1 VRAVGIGIRKPGTT
15 LAHLRDLIGFERTRG
30 IQLPAWLDRVV
41 SLGIVS
47 EDPDVVRRQ
56 KVANLVSYA
65 AAINAVA
72 RVISYFFFDF
82 ADFWFAFGFG
92 TTLAIWALI
101 IHRLHRFGDNVAATA
116 LIAWYITGILFT
128 TFMFGLQT
136 QAQVFFVLSGV
147 MLFLF
152 GVENWRLFL
161 FWFAIV
167 VVVMLIVLNYAPAQG
182 AVTDPRLLHSM
193 SMQSML
199 TAVSINA
206 IVIFYALFV
215 LRRTELDLRRA
226 RERTDALLG
235 VVLPDRIARRLRA
248 QPEKRI
254 ADRMDGVSLLFAD
267 LAGFTPVAHEEGPE
281 QVVAYLD
288 EFVRAFDLMCETY
301 GVEKIKTIG
310 DAYMA
315 AGGLSGDTRSGA
327 IAIGMLALEMM
338 KAQARRPTLAGR
350 RLTLRVG
357 IHYGTVIAG
366 VIGDTRIS
374 YDVWG
379 DAVNIA
385 SRMQSQ
391 GVPGRI
397 QASEEFCAAV
407 GDEFLFEDRGTTDL
421 RGIGATH
428 TFFLVGMSK
437 PA

>member
-1 VRAVGIGIRKPGTT
+1 V
-15 LAHLRDLIGFERTRG
+15 AHLRDLVQLELLPRIH
-30 IQLPAWLDRVV
+30 LPAWLDRLV

-47 EDPDVVRRQ
+47 SDPDLVRRQ
-56 KVANLVSYA
+56 KVTNLVSYA
-65 AAINAVA
+65 AFINAVA
-72 RVISYFFFDF
+72 RVVSYFFFEF
-82 ADFWFAFGFG
+82 EPFWFAVAFG
-92 TTLAIWALI
+92 TTLAVWALL
-101 IHRLHRFGDNVAATA
+101 IHRMHRFGDNVATTA
-116 LIAWYITGILFT
+116 LIIWYVTGIFFT

-167 VVVMLIVLNYAPAQG
+167 VLAMLIVMNYAPAQG
-182 AVTDPRLLHSM
+182 AVTDARLLHSM
-193 SMQSML
+193 SLQSMI

-206 IVIFYALFV
+206 IVIFYVLFV
-215 LRRTELDLRRA
+215 LRRTQLELLRERA
-226 RERTDALLG
+226 RADAL
-235 VVLPDRIARRLRA
+235 VSAVLPDSIAARLRA

-254 ADRMDGVSLLFAD
+254 ADRVEDVSLLFAD
-267 LAGFTPVAHEEGPE
+267 LGGFTPVAHKENPE
-281 QVVAYLD
+281 HVVAYLD
-288 EFVRAFDLMCETY
+288 EFVRTFDLMCETY

-315 AGGLSGDTRSGA
+315 AGGLNGDAKAGA
-327 IAIGMLALEMM
+327 VAIGRLALEAL
-338 KAQARRPTLAGR
+338 KAQSRRPPLGGR
-350 RLTLRVG
+350 QLTLRVG
-357 IHYGTVIAG
+357 LHCGTVIAG

-397 QASEEFCAAV
+397 QVSEEFRAAV
-407 GDEFLFEDRGTTDL
+407 GDAFEFEDHGNVDFKGLGER
-421 RGIGATH
+421 RAY
-428 TFFLVGMSK
+428 FLV
-437 PA
+437 AVRDT

>member
-1 VRAVGIGIRKPGTT
+1 
-15 LAHLRDLIGFERTRG
+15 
-30 IQLPAWLDRVV
+30 LPAWLDRLV

-47 EDPDVVRRQ
+47 GDPDLVRRQ

-82 ADFWFAFGFG
+82 ADFWFAFAFG
-92 TTLAIWALI
+92 TTLTVWALLV
-101 IHRLHRFGDNVAATA
+101 HLLHRFGDNVAATA
-116 LIAWYITGILFT
+116 LILWYVTGILFT

-161 FWFAIV
+161 FWFVVIV
-167 VVVMLIVLNYAPAQG
+167 FVMFGVLNYAPEQG

-193 SMQSML
+193 SLQSMT

-215 LRRTELDLRRA
+215 LRRTELELRR
-226 RERTDALLG
+226 ERVRADAL
-235 VVLPDRIARRLRA
+235 VSAVLPDSIAARLRA
-248 QPEKRI
+248 QPERRI
-254 ADRMDGVSLLFAD
+254 ADRVEGVSLLFAD
-267 LAGFTPVAHEEGPE
+267 LVGFTPVAHQEDPE
-281 QVVAYLD
+281 RVVAYLD
-288 EFVRAFDLMCETY
+288 EFVRTFDLMCETY

-315 AGGLSGDTRSGA
+315 AGGLHGGSSGGV
-327 IAIGMLALEMM
+327 IGIGRLALEML
-338 KAQARRPTLAGR
+338 KAQHRRAPLGRHTLE
-350 RLTLRVG
+350 LRVG
-357 IHYGTVIAG
+357 IHYGVAIAG

-379 DAVNIA
+379 DAVNLA

-397 QASEEFCAAV
+397 QVSEEYRNAAGSHFEFEER
-407 GDEFLFEDRGTTDL
+407 GDTEIK
-421 RGIGATH
+421 GIGIERTY
-428 TFFLVGMSK
+428 FLVGARES
-437 PA
+437 A